1 MAIPRPIPQAPV
13 PARPRPL
20 EPGDHLTRDEF
31 EQRYDAMPGLKKAEL
46 LEGVVYMPSPVRWN
60 QHASPHADFMGWLSY
75 YRAFTPGVQAG
86 DNGSIRLALESMP
99 QPDATMI
106 VLPSHGGLVRI
117 SDDDY
122 VEGSPE
128 LAGEIAA
135 SSVSLD
141 LHTRLRLYR
150 ENNVREYIVWRVQDQ
165 EIDWFALRQGQ
176 YDRLPLNAAGHY
188 QSEVFPGLWLD
199 PAALTRSD
207 LATVLQVLQQG
218 ITSPE
223 HAAFVARLQQAAA
236 NKP

>member
-1 MAIPRPIPQAPV
+1 
-13 PARPRPL
+13 
-20 EPGDHLTRDEF
+20 
-31 EQRYDAMPGLKKAEL
+31 
-46 LEGVVYMPSPVRWN
+46 
-60 QHASPHADFMGWLSY
+60 
-75 YRAFTPGVQAG
+75 
-86 DNGSIRLALESMP
+86 MP